1 MLVLRL
7 PLRFAARAAPA
18 RVATPIVA
26 SSLSASRSYRTKA
39 DGSTTPKKPTTKYAT
54 KSTTKK
60 DAPIPKSVQKEAA
73 AKAAYKLLSPE
84 EKAEISAKAK
94 QAKKKEEIKLLKA
107 QALAPPK
114 YRQINIWAI
123 YVRENLTAQTNN
135 GPVTSQIKALAQDFK
150 NITSREREHYNHLV
164 NEHNAKSLREFQEWL
179 NAHTPAQIKEANAVR
194 TRLRRNLADKKS
206 QYQPIKDD
214 RLVKKPSS
222 SYLLYHSERITSGD
236 FRGVKTPAASKDIS
250 VEYKALSASEK
261 KVRLDVPACL
271 PHSITDY
278 HSQKYEDLA
287 AKDFE
292 RYVKQHLEVYGF
304 EKPASAKVVKTTLAE
319 AEADAAP
326 SA

>member
-1 MLVLRL
+1 
-7 PLRFAARAAPA
+7 
-18 RVATPIVA
+18 
-26 SSLSASRSYRTKA
+26 
-39 DGSTTPKKPTTKYAT
+39 
-54 KSTTKK
+54 
-60 DAPIPKSVQKEAA
+60 
-73 AKAAYKLLSPE
+73 LSPE

-94 QAKKKEEIKLLKA
+94 EAKKKEEIKLLKA
-107 QALAPPK
+107 QALAPPR

-135 GPVTSQIKALAQDFK
+135 GPVTSQIKALAQNFK

-194 TRLRRNLADKKS
+194 ARLRKNLADKKS
-206 QYQPIKDD
+206 QYLPIKDD
-214 RLVKKPSS
+214 RLVKRPSS

-236 FRGVKTPAASKDIS
+236 FRGVSTPAASKDIS
-250 VEYKALSASEK
+250 VEFKALSASEK
-261 KVRLDVPACL
+261 KVRLHVPAC
-271 PHSITDY
+271 PPYSITDY

-292 RYVKQHLEVYGF
+292 RYVREHLEVYGF
-304 EKPASAKVVKTTLAE
+304 EKPASTKVVKTTLAE
-319 AEADAAP
+319 ADADVAP